1 MFFVVRT
8 VHHCDFMLVISETPS
23 GDQWKEG
30 HALIEAGVFDGM
42 CSFPPTIVMSVKG
55 LCTHSAGQL
64 HFFE

>member
-1 MFFVVRT
+1 
-8 VHHCDFMLVISETPS
+8 MLVISETPS

>member
-1 MFFVVRT
+1 
-8 VHHCDFMLVISETPS
+8 MLVISETPS

-55 LCTHSAGQL
+55 LCTHTLQVNCIFLSKDSK
-64 HFFE
+64 